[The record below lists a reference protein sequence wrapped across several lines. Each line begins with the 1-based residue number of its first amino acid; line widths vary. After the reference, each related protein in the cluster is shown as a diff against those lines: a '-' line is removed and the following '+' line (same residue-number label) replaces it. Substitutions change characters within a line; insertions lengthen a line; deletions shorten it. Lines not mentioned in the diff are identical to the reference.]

1 LHRYGVVTCVATYTL
16 FPRGKARQ
24 MWEEVSD
31 AVSWTLDNVG
41 GFGGDADRVTLVG
54 HSAGAHLCAMVG
66 LCNLNAVDP

>member
-1 LHRYGVVTCVATYTL
+1 
-16 FPRGKARQ
+16 